1 MSKEDGIKLI
11 IAGGRKYQFT
21 QEDIDNLNTIEN
33 IDSIVSGGATGADKQ
48 GEIYAQH
55 NGIPV
60 DVFTADWKTYGKS
73 AGPRRNRQMA
83 KYADALAVFDGGKGT
98 LSMISE
104 AKKANL
110 VIYDFRS
117 NKC

>member
-1 MSKEDGIKLI
+1 MKAEEKGIKLI
-11 IAGGRKYQFT
+11 VAGGRKYQFT
-21 QEDIDNLNTIEN
+21 QEDIDRLNEIKDIEC
-33 IDSIVSGGATGADKQ
+33 IVSGGATGADKQ

-60 DVFTADWKTYGKS
+60 DVFTADWGKYGKS

-98 LSMISE
+98 TNMVKE
-104 AKKANL
+104 ALKEGL
-110 VIYDFRS
+110 TIYDFRS
-117 NKC
+117 V